1 MGKAIIG
8 VLLGVLLA
16 VPAGAQDD
24 RSVTDRVEPGHLRL
38 DDVSAISET
47 RPAPAPA
54 PKRSGDSLKNGA
66 IAGLIVGGVIGA
78 ALAIECGHPECGPL
92 FGIPVG
98 LGAAIGV
105 GIDALFVKTSAVPL
119 GRDSGRNR
127 LQPFASGRTIAA
139 GFQKRW

>member
-1 MGKAIIG
+1 MRKAIVG

-16 VPAGAQDD
+16 VPASAQDEK
-24 RSVTDRVEPGHLRL
+24 SATDRVETRHLRL
-38 DDVSAISET
+38 DDVSAISEA
-47 RPAPAPA
+47 RPAPTPV

-92 FGIPVG
+92 FGMSVG

-105 GIDALFVKTSAVPL
+105 GVDALFVKTSPIPL
-119 GRDSGRNR
+119 GRESGRRR